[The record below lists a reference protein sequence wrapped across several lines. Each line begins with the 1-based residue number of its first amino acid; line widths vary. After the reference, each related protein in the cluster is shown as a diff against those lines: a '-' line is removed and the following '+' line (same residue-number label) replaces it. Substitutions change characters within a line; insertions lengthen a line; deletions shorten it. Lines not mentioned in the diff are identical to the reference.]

1 MLDPVVKNI
10 LELIPEG
17 SVQVR
22 TLVYLKSLLTKMAT
36 AKTEETG
43 WRHRY
48 ELQGALNAL
57 EIQGAVSVQTLDVI
71 SRAVRD
77 VWQPLARNFVVSRMS
92 AA

>member
-57 EIQGAVSVQTLDVI
+57 EIQGAISVQTLDVI

-77 VWQPLARNFVVSRMS
+77 VWQPLARNFVMSRMS